1 MYIYHHYSTYL
12 LFGYLDTFKYCAIMN
27 NVAMNNHVHISISI
41 LLKVYLQSKFQV
53 VGLMGQ
59 KLNAFEVSYFW

>member
-1 MYIYHHYSTYL
+1 
-12 LFGYLDTFKYCAIMN
+12 MN